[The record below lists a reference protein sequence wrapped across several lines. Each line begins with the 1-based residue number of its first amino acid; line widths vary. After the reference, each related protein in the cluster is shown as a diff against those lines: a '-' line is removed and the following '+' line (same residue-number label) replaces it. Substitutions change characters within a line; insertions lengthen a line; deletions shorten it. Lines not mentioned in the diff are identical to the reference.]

1 MAFFC
6 EKSGV
11 RIVGPGVAMSAGG
24 NVLEFDHA
32 QPIHGDAESAAR
44 AVIAGVPGNDAH
56 APSPDIKATAV
67 KAAET
72 VLTNPDKRAGKKP
85 V

>member
-11 RIVGPGVAMSAGG
+11 RIVGPGVAVSAGG

-32 QPIHGDAESAAR
+32 QPVHNDAEHAAR
-44 AVIAGVPGNDAH
+44 AVIASVPGNDAH
-56 APSPDIKATAV
+56 APSADIKATAV

-72 VLTNPDKRAGKKP
+72 VLTNPNKATGKKP